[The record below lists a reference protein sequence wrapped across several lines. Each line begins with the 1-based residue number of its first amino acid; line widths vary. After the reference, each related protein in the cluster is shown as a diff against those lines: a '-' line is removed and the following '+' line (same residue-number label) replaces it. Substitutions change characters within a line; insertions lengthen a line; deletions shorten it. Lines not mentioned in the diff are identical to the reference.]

1 MTDVNDILFRYV
13 ETRSE
18 EVFGELVER
27 LLPLVYS
34 AALRQV
40 NGDAALASDVAQM
53 VFSDLALKAATLP
66 RKIVLS
72 GWIYRHTCFTAAKA
86 VRSER
91 RRKAREE
98 EAVQMQN
105 LNNSPEAAWKQI
117 APLLDEA
124 MNGLGATDRNAIVL
138 LFFDGLDLHR
148 VGQALGTNEDAAQKR
163 VARALEKLRRF
174 FARKGVVLSTAGLAG
189 VLGAHGVAAAPAGL
203 ATLVAGGA
211 MAVAVTGASS
221 FPLTLGTFIIM
232 QKLKA
237 ITLGAVV
244 AAGVATPLF
253 LQQQTIQR
261 LRAEVG
267 ALQEQRLKL
276 EQEQS
281 KPHETLLSAGE
292 EERLKNEHAELLRL
306 RGESARLRG
315 QQLEL
320 VRLQE
325 ENKRLLAGKDG
336 KPAANAVNFVASE
349 TWADVGFA
357 SPLDSL
363 QTAHWA
369 VRHGNIEK
377 FKESV
382 VVTDAAKKF
391 LNSLL
396 AGAPPEAVA
405 EAKKLGYGVEEGLLF
420 PMMAQDR
427 KQGYK
432 GYKVVAQENPSPD
445 DIMLRIELEM
455 NSGNSQKQAM
465 RFQRFGSDWKHVID
479 VVDLEPPEEKQAA
492 H

>member
-138 LFFDGLDLHR
+138 RFFDGLDLHR

-174 FARKGVVLSTAGLAG
+174 FARKGVVL
-189 VLGAHGVAAAPAGL
+189 
-203 ATLVAGGA
+203 
-211 MAVAVTGASS
+211 
-221 FPLTLGTFIIM
+221 
-232 QKLKA
+232 
-237 ITLGAVV
+237 
-244 AAGVATPLF
+244 
-253 LQQQTIQR
+253 
-261 LRAEVG
+261 
-267 ALQEQRLKL
+267 
-276 EQEQS
+276 
-281 KPHETLLSAGE
+281 
-292 EERLKNEHAELLRL
+292 
-306 RGESARLRG
+306 
-315 QQLEL
+315 
-320 VRLQE
+320 
-325 ENKRLLAGKDG
+325 
-336 KPAANAVNFVASE
+336 
-349 TWADVGFA
+349 
-357 SPLDSL
+357 
-363 QTAHWA
+363 
-369 VRHGNIEK
+369 
-377 FKESV
+377 
-382 VVTDAAKKF
+382 
-391 LNSLL
+391 
-396 AGAPPEAVA
+396 
-405 EAKKLGYGVEEGLLF
+405 
-420 PMMAQDR
+420 
-427 KQGYK
+427 
-432 GYKVVAQENPSPD
+432 
-445 DIMLRIELEM
+445 
-455 NSGNSQKQAM
+455 
-465 RFQRFGSDWKHVID
+465 
-479 VVDLEPPEEKQAA
+479 
-492 H
+492 